1 MDAYGKKVS
10 MNQPKVDNHLT
21 SYDIESN
28 VEGFHWWFVVRRKLL
43 RSVLSSIKVP
53 QNRIALEVGCGTGA
67 NLRVLESAGVFG
79 IGLDQSLYALNLI
92 KKKEHSPL
100 LAGDLN
106 YLPMKTKSLGLI
118 IAMDVFEHLDH
129 DENGMSECYRVL
141 NHGGI
146 LVLTVPAFKFLW
158 GVQDD
163 VTGHKRRYTMKEIK
177 VKLRQGGFG
186 IQRSSFFNF
195 FLFFPILFARRI
207 IGFLNLRIESENKM
221 NHPFINNILKRIFS
235 LEPYLLRYF
244 SFPFG
249 VSILC
254 VARKGD

>member
-1 MDAYGKKVS
+1 MDTYGKKVS

-43 RSVLSSIKVP
+43 RSILSSIKVP

-67 NLRVLESAGVFG
+67 NLRVLESAGIFG

-106 YLPMKTKSLGLI
+106 HLPLKAKSLGLI
-118 IAMDVFEHLDH
+118 IAMDVFEHLEH
-129 DENGMSECYRVL
+129 DESGMSECYRVL
-141 NHGGI
+141 NNGGM
-146 LVLTVPAFKFLW
+146 LFLTVPAFKSLW
-158 GVQDD
+158 GVQDE

-177 VKLRQGGFG
+177 EKLRQEGFQ

-195 FLFFPILFARRI
+195 FLFFPILLARRI
-207 IGFLNLRIESENKM
+207 IGFLNFHIESENKI
-221 NHPFINNILKRIFS
+221 NHPLINNIFKGLFS
-235 LEPYLLRYF
+235 IEPYLLKYI

-249 VSILC
+249 VSIFC
-254 VARKGD
+254 VARKD